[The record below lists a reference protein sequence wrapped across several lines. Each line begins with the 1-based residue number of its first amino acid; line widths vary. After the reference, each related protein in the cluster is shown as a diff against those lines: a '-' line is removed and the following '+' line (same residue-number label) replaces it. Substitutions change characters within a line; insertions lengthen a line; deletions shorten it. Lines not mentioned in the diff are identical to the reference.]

1 MQALPSSYKD
11 PSGYVFMYNNEVHRI
26 IHFDYQKQFQ
36 QLLES
41 GLYEHLVGKQLL
53 IPHEEV
59 SSIPLQSNTY
69 KIIKPRQIP
78 LVNYAYEWSFEML
91 KDAALC
97 TLDTTLEAI
106 SFGMIL
112 KDANTFNIQFDR
124 GKPIFIDTLSFELYH
139 EKESWVA
146 YRQFCEC
153 FLAPMLLMK
162 YCNLSLNKLLI
173 AYPNGIPIAVCK
185 SMLPFSARFNLHV
198 NLHIFLQNKV
208 SNQKSNHTR
217 PQPDFSK
224 AKMLTLLNG
233 LKSFVGSLECASDKT
248 TWDNYYDETILS
260 TQYLE
265 EKKKLVAHYLK
276 QIEFQTLL
284 DLGANDGVFSM
295 LYKNSTKQ
303 IFAVDEDR
311 NCIEKLYQTCKAEG
325 IQNILPLIIDLSAP
339 SPAIGWHNTE
349 RDSFFQRVKP
359 DVTLA
364 LALIHHLAIGHNISL
379 QQIADF
385 LYSFSKYVIIEF
397 VDKTD
402 PKVIQLLQHR
412 KDIFTQYQIA
422 DFKKWMQNKF
432 EILEETQLTQ
442 KSRTLFLLKR
452 KEIS

>member
-11 PSGYVFMYNNEVHRI
+11 PSGFVFIYKNEVHRT
-26 IHFDYQKQFQ
+26 IHFCYKNQFEK
-36 QLLES
+36 LLES
-41 GLYEHLVGKQLL
+41 GLYEHLVRKQLL

-59 SSIPLQSNTY
+59 DSIPLQSNTF
-69 KIIKPRQIP
+69 KIIKPQQIS

-97 TLDTTLEAI
+97 TLDTALEAI
-106 SFGMIL
+106 SYGMIL
-112 KDANTFNIQFDR
+112 KDANTFNIQFDQ
-124 GKPIFIDTLSFELYH
+124 GKPILIDTLSFEIYN
-139 EKESWVA
+139 EAESWIA

-153 FLAPMLLMK
+153 FLAPLLLMK
-162 YCNLSLNKLLI
+162 YCNRSLNKLLI

-208 SNQKSNHTR
+208 SNQKPNPTTTR
-217 PQPDFSK
+217 PAFSK
-224 AKMLTLLNG
+224 PKMLTLLNG
-233 LKSFVGSLECASDKT
+233 LKSFVRSFDAANDKT

-265 EKKKLVAHYLK
+265 EKKDLVVHFLK
-276 QIEFQTLL
+276 QIEFHTLL

-295 LYKNSTKQ
+295 LYKNAKKQ
-303 IFAVDEDR
+303 IIAVDEDR
-311 NCIEKLYQTCKAEG
+311 NCIEKLYRTCKAEG
-325 IQNILPLIIDLSAP
+325 IRNILPLIIDLTAP
-339 SPAIGWHNTE
+339 SPAIGWHNSE
-349 RDSFFQRVKP
+349 RDSFFQRTKP

-379 QQIADF
+379 QQIANF
-385 LYSFSKYVIIEF
+385 LFSFSKYVIIEF

-402 PKVIQLLQHR
+402 PKVIQLLQNR
-412 KDIFTQYQIA
+412 KDIFTEYQIA
-422 DFKKWMQNKF
+422 DFKKWMRSKF
-432 EILEETQLTQ
+432 DILEEKQLTQ
-442 KSRTLFLLKR
+442 KSRTLFLFKR